1 MRDRKADGTGYV
13 SRSAYKLVQLSTKY
27 PFFQPGRVVVDL
39 GAAPGGWSQ
48 AVLQQCPKAR
58 VYALDLLPLQTS
70 LPNLTFMRGDFR
82 DTQVRT
88 SLSSLIGQ
96 DVDVVLS
103 DMMAK
108 YLR

>member
-48 AVLQQCPKAR
+48 AVLQQCPEAR

-70 LPNLTFMRGDFR
+70 LHNLTFMRGDFR
-82 DTQVRT
+82 DMQVRT

-103 DMMAK
+103 DMMGAFV
-108 YLR
+108 Y

>member
-1 MRDRKADGTGYV
+1 MRDRKVDGTGYV

-48 AVLQQCPKAR
+48 AVLQQCPEAR

-103 DMMAK
+103 DMMGA
-108 YLR
+108 YVY